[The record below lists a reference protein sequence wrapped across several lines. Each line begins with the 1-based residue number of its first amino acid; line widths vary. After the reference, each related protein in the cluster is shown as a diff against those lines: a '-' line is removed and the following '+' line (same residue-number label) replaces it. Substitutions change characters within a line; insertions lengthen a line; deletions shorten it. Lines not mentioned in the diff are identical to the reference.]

1 MRQVFTSPRLE
12 NVEGIAKML
21 RDEGIEVRIT
31 HGRSYKGAIRGNF
44 NYRDSLRKGPQ
55 PAVWVVKSED
65 QPRAREMLRS
75 AGLLESTRT
84 PGTESFLAPT
94 IHDASASKSATPQ
107 QRAFRIKIALLI
119 GISVALVLALSRVF
133 G

>member
-12 NVEGIAKML
+12 NVEGIAKLL

-44 NYRDSLRKGPQ
+44 NYRDSARKGPQ

-65 QPRAREMLRS
+65 QPRAREMLRN

-84 PGTESFLAPT
+84 PGTESFLAPSV
-94 IHDASASKSATPQ
+94 HEASDRTATPQ

-119 GISVALVLALSRVF
+119 GISIALVLALSRVF

>member
-12 NVEGIAKML
+12 NVEGIAKLL
-21 RDEGIEVRIT
+21 RDEGIEIRIT

-44 NYRDSLRKGPQ
+44 HYRDSLRKGPQ

-65 QPRAREMLRS
+65 QPRAREMLRN

-84 PGTESFLAPT
+84 PGGSFLAPSV
-94 IHDASASKSATPQ
+94 HEANDKSANPQ

-119 GISVALVLALSRVF
+119 AISVALALALSRVF

>member
-12 NVEGIAKML
+12 NVEGIAKLL

-44 NYRDSLRKGPQ
+44 NYRDSARKGPQ

-65 QPRAREMLRS
+65 QPRAREMLRN

-84 PGTESFLAPT
+84 PGTESFLAPSVHEAGDRT
-94 IHDASASKSATPQ
+94 ATPQ

-119 GISVALVLALSRVF
+119 GISIALVLALSRVF

>member
-12 NVEGIAKML
+12 NVEGIAKVL

-31 HGRSYKGAIRGNF
+31 HGRSYKGTIRGNF

-75 AGLLESTRT
+75 AGLLESTRN
-84 PGTESFLAPT
+84 PGDSFLAPSV
-94 IHDASASKSATPQ
+94 HEGNDKSGSPQ

-119 GISVALVLALSRVF
+119 AISVALVLALSRVF

>member
-12 NVEGIAKML
+12 NVEGIAKLL

-65 QPRAREMLRS
+65 QPRAREMLRN

-84 PGTESFLAPT
+84 PGTDSFLAPSV
-94 IHDASASKSATPQ
+94 HEASDKTATPQ

-119 GISVALVLALSRVF
+119 GIGVALVLALSRVF

>member
-12 NVEGIAKML
+12 NVEGIAKLL

-44 NYRDSLRKGPQ
+44 KYRDSQRTGPQ

-65 QPRAREMLRS
+65 QPRAREMLRN

-94 IHDASASKSATPQ
+94 VHEANDKSASPQ
-107 QRAFRIKIALLI
+107 QRALRIKIALLI
-119 GISVALVLALSRVF
+119 GIGVALVLALSRVF